1 MARVF
6 DDYILSPLEAWL
18 RMGEADNMESI
29 GETEAVGGGGD
40 PDGREGGRA

>member
-18 RMGEADNMESI
+18 RMGEEDNMEST
-29 GETEAVGGGGD
+29 GEIEAVGGAGD
-40 PDGREGGRA
+40 PYGREGGRA